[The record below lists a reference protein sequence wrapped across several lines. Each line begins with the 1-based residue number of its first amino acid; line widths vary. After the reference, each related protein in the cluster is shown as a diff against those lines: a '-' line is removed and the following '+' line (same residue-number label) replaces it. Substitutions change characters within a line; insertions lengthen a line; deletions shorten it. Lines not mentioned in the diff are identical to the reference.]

1 MDIDER
7 FPCGT
12 LASADK
18 FATGKDAA
26 LLAELGADVTDMEG
40 AAVAH
45 VAYAAGVPCRL
56 YKAISDNAAEN
67 SPREYAENLR
77 IALAA
82 LRDNMPAILQ
92 GAYTNE

>member
-1 MDIDER
+1 
-7 FPCGT
+7 
-12 LASADK
+12 
-18 FATGKDAA
+18 
-26 LLAELGADVTDMEG
+26 MEG